1 VQQTILI
8 TEIFQHSLKKQDIR
22 TSNWTVLVFRMLCR
36 RDVEITG
43 PVDRKMIINALNSGA
58 KLLWLTLKTA
68 LHLHGKILLRVKK
81 NLIDANKTISLTD
94 TLRNKS
100 YALNDVAVC

>member
-8 TEIFQHSLKKQDIR
+8 TEIFQHSLKKLKILEHQIDRSSIPQVSADER
-22 TSNWTVLVFRMLCR
+22 
-36 RDVEITG
+36 VEITG
-43 PVDRKMIINALNSGA
+43 PVDRKMIINALNLVP

-81 NLIDANKTISLTD
+81 NLIDAK
-94 TLRNKS
+94 
-100 YALNDVAVC
+100 